1 MKRLGFLIAVVFGTT
16 AFGAEITRVASSF
29 EEKDPFGLF
38 LDFTFDRIADRA
50 TLVREWYQLGELQ
63 DVTELRYQKY
73 ETKLGIDVNV
83 GLYKDV
89 ELHIGVPIVFQQDRN
104 WFFAGGTNE
113 TNTTIWRNCG
123 NAAGAP
129 CANPGVGD
137 DRLFEPPTNS
147 YRSGLGDFTFGLA
160 WNVFVQAKDPSKPTW
175 TLRFDYTAPTA
186 TMLNPS
192 VVTTSSMRGA
202 IGDKV
207 HKYAFSTA
215 VSKKLNKYIE
225 PYLEVHYTLPWRGP
239 GFYSNCDDASAARMG
254 YPQNC
259 GKEGWS
265 REQTGIQPAH
275 TGGSIFGTEITAFER
290 EDRHQRVAFDL
301 RGWFNYVSEGRTYN
315 EMSDLFGKLL
325 YSSDYGQVG
334 GQFGFIG
341 QAAEFVKL
349 RASTSFAY
357 NTEHFL
363 TNENIGKDFGDAD
376 DFVSV
381 TTAPEEISPN
391 YDFRVDRVGRRFRIE
406 QQYIFRIQITATL
419 NF

>member
-1 MKRLGFLIAVVFGTT
+1 
-16 AFGAEITRVASSF
+16 
-29 EEKDPFGLF
+29 
-38 LDFTFDRIADRA
+38 
-50 TLVREWYQLGELQ
+50 
-63 DVTELRYQKY
+63 
-73 ETKLGIDVNV
+73 
-83 GLYKDV
+83 
-89 ELHIGVPIVFQQDRN
+89 
-104 WFFAGGTNE
+104 
-113 TNTTIWRNCG
+113 
-123 NAAGAP
+123 
-129 CANPGVGD
+129 
-137 DRLFEPPTNS
+137 
-147 YRSGLGDFTFGLA
+147 
-160 WNVFVQAKDPSKPTW
+160 
-175 TLRFDYTAPTA
+175 
-186 TMLNPS
+186 
-192 VVTTSSMRGA
+192 
-202 IGDKV
+202 
-207 HKYAFSTA
+207 
-215 VSKKLNKYIE
+215 
-225 PYLEVHYTLPWRGP
+225 
-239 GFYSNCDDASAARMG
+239 MG

-363 TNENIGKDFGDAD
+363 TNENIGKDLMGNGVVD
-376 DFVSV
+376 V
-381 TTAPEEISPN
+381 TSAPEEINPN